1 MKLVPSEEDRQWE
14 RVLFHEQPES
24 EFTLR
29 VMEKLDGISIE
40 KKEQGNPIEAQIKLP
55 GKRMKRAGVSA
66 AALLLLVGGAWFA
79 WEWVQQPSA
88 ARSTINAVNPPLP
101 DIPVPDEFRINNLV
115 NDYKRLQPLGLVVNP
130 NIRIDD
136 QGYTLQIEEVLVDR
150 SQIVL
155 TLQGLAPDGSKQI
168 DITPDPSRIHITDE
182 KGESVVSKV
191 EVNRQSSKV
200 QVNIQS
206 LKYRQFVFQLHD
218 DVPDRIVVRGE
229 LNHLKVGNVYDA
241 KNRTYTDETA
251 YVDWSFQ
258 FGIDLAKAKT
268 YAVQKAMNES
278 YVTPEGLRLQMKQ
291 LLQTPTGTRLDLD
304 VSLSDELLAKVGEGW
319 ENQVEIMYH
328 LEIPATQEY
337 RIFNGSR
344 SGARKAKSRLLD
356 TTGLDGKGGVL
367 KLSETWDP
375 EFVTLGAGPIRFVLD
390 GYTLPVKDEQS
401 ITIDLDRIREQPVKF
416 EQSGDEL
423 LLNDYGYGYVRLSGN
438 QPISELDD
446 KGDLIL
452 EGSGSFWQKEAQADN
467 WVAVDEHGE
476 QYTVEIAG
484 TSTASDYDGKFVSA
498 NLKYVIRGFTQNKG
512 TKLTLKRTLEI
523 HDYQDVDWEV
533 ELPSSEHLPWLKR

>member
-1 MKLVPSEEDRQWE
+1 MKPIPSEEDRQWE

-40 KKEQGNPIEAQIKLP
+40 KKEQRNPIEAQIKLP
-55 GKRMKRAGVSA
+55 GKRVKRAAISA
-66 AALLLLVGGAWFA
+66 AALLLVGGAWFA
-79 WEWVQQPSA
+79 WERVQQQQPA
-88 ARSTINAVNPPLP
+88 ARSTVNAVNPPLP
-101 DIPVPDEFRINNLV
+101 DIPVPDAFRTKNLV

-130 NIRIDD
+130 NIRIED

-150 SQIVL
+150 SRIVL
-155 TLQGLAPDGSKQI
+155 TLQGVAPDGSGPI
-168 DITPDPSRIHITDE
+168 NVTPDPSRIHITDE
-182 KGESVVSKV
+182 KGESVISEV
-191 EVNRQSSKV
+191 E
-200 QVNIQS
+200 VNIQS
-206 LKYRQFVFQLHD
+206 LKYTQFVFQLRD

-229 LNHLKVGNVYDA
+229 LNHLDAGNVYDA
-241 KNRTYTDETA
+241 KSRTYTDETA

-258 FGIDLAKAKT
+258 FGIDLTKAKT

-304 VSLSDELLAKVGEGW
+304 ISLNDKLLAMVGEGW
-319 ENQVEIMYH
+319 ENQVEILYH

-344 SGARKAKSRLLD
+344 SGARKAKYRLRD
-356 TTGLDGKGGVL
+356 TTGLDGNGGVL
-367 KLSETWDP
+367 KLSEMWDP

-401 ITIDLDRIREQPVKF
+401 IAIDLDRIRKQPVKF

-423 LLNDYGYGYVRLSGN
+423 ILSDYGYGYVRLSGN
-438 QPISELDD
+438 QPISVLND

-452 EGSGSFWQKEAQADN
+452 EGSGSFWQKEAEADN
-467 WVAVDEHGE
+467 WVAVDEYGE
-476 QYTVEIAG
+476 QYAVEIAG
-484 TSTASDYDGKFVSA
+484 NTTSEYDGKFVSA
-498 NLKYVIRGFTQNKG
+498 NLKYIIRGFSQNKG
-512 TKLTLKRTLEI
+512 TKLTLKRTLETR
-523 HDYQDVDWEV
+523 DYQDVDWEV
-533 ELPSSEHLPWLKR
+533 ELPSSEHLPWLNR

>member
-1 MKLVPSEEDRQWE
+1 MKPIPSEEDRQWE
-14 RVLFHEQPES
+14 RVLFHEQPDS

-29 VMEKLDGISIE
+29 VMEKLDAISID
-40 KKEQGNPIEAQIKLP
+40 KKEQGNSIGAQIKLP
-55 GKRMKRAGVSA
+55 GKRMKRAAVSA

-79 WEWVQQPSA
+79 WEWVQQQPA

-130 NIRIDD
+130 NIRIED

-150 SQIVL
+150 SRIVL
-155 TLQGLAPDGSKQI
+155 TLQGSVPDGSGPI
-168 DITPDPSRIHITDE
+168 YITPDPSRIHITDE
-182 KGESVVSKV
+182 KGESVVSEV
-191 EVNRQSSKV
+191 E
-200 QVNIQS
+200 VNIQS
-206 LKYRQFVFQLHD
+206 LKYSQFVFQLHD

-229 LNHLKVGNVYDA
+229 LNHLNVGNVYDA
-241 KNRTYTDETA
+241 KSRTYTDETA

-258 FGIDLAKAKT
+258 FGIDLTKAKT

-304 VSLSDELLAKVGEGW
+304 ISLSDELLAKVGEGW
-319 ENQVEIMYH
+319 ENQVEILYH
-328 LEIPATQEY
+328 LEIPTTQEY

-344 SGARKAKSRLLD
+344 SGARKAKYRLRD
-356 TTGLDGKGGVL
+356 TTGLDGNGGVL
-367 KLSETWDP
+367 KLSEMWDP

-401 ITIDLDRIREQPVKF
+401 IEIDLDRIRKQPVIF

-423 LLNDYGYGYVRLSGN
+423 ILSEYGYGHVQVAGN
-438 QPISELDD
+438 QPISVFDD

-452 EGSGSFWQKEAQADN
+452 EGSGSFWQKEAQADH

-484 TSTASDYDGKFVSA
+484 TSTASEYGGKFVSA
-498 NLKYVIRGFTQNKG
+498 NLKYIIRGFSQNKG
-512 TKLTLKRTLEI
+512 TKLTLKRTLET

-533 ELPSSEHLPWLKR
+533 ELPSSEHLPWLNQ